1 MTTPA
6 TYVLQQVSQTLQ
18 DPDQIRWNHSELAGY
33 LNDGQIEIITKRPD
47 LKTARITFTPVD
59 GAVQQIPS
67 NALALMDVT
76 QNATGRKRALTKVD
90 QLLIEA
96 VQRDWQGLPAATEFV
111 HFMHDPREPR
121 RFLLYP
127 PAKAGGAVVL
137 LCSMYPTPVTVTSTL
152 VPPGFPPIFW
162 AQGNI
167 DVPDEFANALR
178 DYILY
183 RAYSKDAEFG
193 GNAQLSASYF
203 QLFNA
208 ALGAQLQST
217 ATVAPKS

>member
-1 MTTPA
+1 MTTTA

-96 VQRDWQGLPAATEFV
+96 VQRDWQSLPAATEFV

-137 LCSMYPTPVTVTSTL
+137 LCSMYPTPVVQELS
-152 VPPGFPPIFW
+152 FDFAPISF
-162 AQGNI
+162 GNI

>member
-18 DPDQIRWNHSELAGY
+18 DPDQIRWNYSELAGY

-96 VQRDWQGLPAATEFV
+96 VQRDWQSLPAATEFV

-137 LCSMYPTPVTVTSTL
+137 LCSMYPTPVVQELS
-152 VPPGFPPIFW
+152 FDFAPISF
-162 AQGNI
+162 GNI

-193 GNAQLSASYF
+193 GNTQLSASYF

>member
-6 TYVLQQVSQTLQ
+6 TYVLQQVSQTMQ
-18 DPDQIRWNHSELAGY
+18 DPEQIRWNYSELARY

-76 QNATGRKRALTKVD
+76 HNATGRKRALTKVD

-96 VQRDWQGLPAATEFV
+96 VQRDWQSLPAATEFV

-137 LCSMYPTPVTVTSTL
+137 LCSMYPTPVVQELS
-152 VPPGFPPIFW
+152 FDFAPISF
-162 AQGNI
+162 GNI